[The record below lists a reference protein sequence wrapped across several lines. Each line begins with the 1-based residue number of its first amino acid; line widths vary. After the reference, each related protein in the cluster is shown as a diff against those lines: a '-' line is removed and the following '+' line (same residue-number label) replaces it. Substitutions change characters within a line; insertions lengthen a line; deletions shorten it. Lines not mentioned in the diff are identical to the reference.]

1 VIVAGYDGSLQAQ
14 YALRKAAA
22 LLSPRRILIVT
33 VWEPGLGMATAFV
46 PTGADSPAVPLDPAV
61 AMEVDEAMDK
71 RAHTTAEEGAELA
84 RQFGLEPEIVVV
96 PDEGN
101 VADTLVD
108 LANERGAEAIVVG
121 SRGLGGLRARLLGSV
136 SEKVTRHAAIPVL
149 VVHAPPDHP

>member
-1 VIVAGYDGSLQAQ
+1 
-14 YALRKAAA
+14 
-22 LLSPRRILIVT
+22 
-33 VWEPGLGMATAFV
+33 
-46 PTGADSPAVPLDPAV
+46 
-61 AMEVDEAMDK
+61 MEVDEAMDK